1 MDVTM
6 IFHMGVQHLERLKN
20 TAKHLVITV
29 VGPYHLYYSLGFQLI
44 LLYLVIDSTFEHIIF
59 LF

>member
-1 MDVTM
+1 M

-29 VGPYHLYYSLGFQLI
+29 VGPYRLYYSLEFQYI
-44 LLYLVIDSTFEHIIF
+44 LYLVIDSTFEHILL